1 MPTPELPSFGWCLL
15 RAWTHT
21 QTHVIYRGWVVLV
34 AGQATVDLDDAT
46 GMATGTWVL
55 LCRDAHCFTSNETG
69 QLHVSGSVTGS
80 TLTLDCE
87 ESDCTDKV
95 SWTVVANRKD

>member
-34 AGQATVDLDDAT
+34 AGQATVDLDEAT
-46 GMATGTWVL
+46 GMTIGTWVL
-55 LCRDAHCFTSNETG
+55 LYRDAHCFTSNETG